1 MGYADSCDIH
11 PDHSGLA
18 RRMPV
23 PIVDSSSGGL
33 VQKLSIIWAS
43 ALSLLV
49 LGIFTD
55 DPDLSL
61 SLNDFALIAD
71 RFYRR
76 SYFHF
81 FLLLLK
87 QTAIYFT
94 TEGAKIQ

>member
-1 MGYADSCDIH
+1 MGIADNCIS
-11 PDHSGLA
+11 A
-18 RRMPV
+18 RLSRVCPAVLQQV

-33 VQKLSIIWAS
+33 VQKLSIIRAS

-81 FLLLLK
+81 CPPFYY
-87 QTAIYFT
+87 T
-94 TEGAKIQ
+94 